1 MVLGQKLKELA
12 DSHLKA
18 DGLTINQV
26 LVLIA
31 IERGFNSPPSISE
44 ITALLSTSRQNIKQ
58 LTNQLAKKGFVKMFK
73 DQTDKRI
80 LRVKTTS
87 INQKYWEHKDPEH
100 LVFIDQIFE
109 IFSLKEKKNFDE
121 LTDRLISHVQ
131 LLLEDTIP

>member
-12 DSHLKA
+12 DRHLRA

-58 LTNQLAKKGFVKMFK
+58 LMNQLVKKGFVKMFR
-73 DQTDKRI
+73 DPTDKRI
-80 LRVKTTS
+80 LRVKTTC
-87 INQKYWEHKDPEH
+87 INQKYWEQKDPEH
-100 LVFIDQIFE
+100 LVFIGQIFE
-109 IFSLKEKKNFDE
+109 IFSLKELKNFDE
-121 LTDRLISHVQ
+121 ITDRLISHVQ
-131 LLLEDTIP
+131 SLLKNN